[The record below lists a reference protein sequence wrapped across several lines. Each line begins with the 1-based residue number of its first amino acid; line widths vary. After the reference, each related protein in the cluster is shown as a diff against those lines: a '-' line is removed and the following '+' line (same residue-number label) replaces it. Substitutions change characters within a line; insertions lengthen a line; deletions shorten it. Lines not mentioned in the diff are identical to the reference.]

1 MKKIYVLGAGMV
13 GSLIAYYCNK
23 FQDAEVT
30 SVDINQDNLSK
41 LQKKTGRIRTITA
54 DLSDTSVIKNKIS
67 DADIVISA
75 VPGFMGY
82 RTLEAIIDS
91 GKNCV
96 DISFFPENPFDLHE
110 AAVNKKLKAVVD
122 CGVAPGFSNMILGY
136 FNKNNTVKSFEC
148 CVGGLPLTRTLPW
161 QYKAP
166 FSPVDVLEE
175 YTRPARYVKNHE
187 LISVDPFARV
197 DQIESSYAGT
207 LDAFISDGLRT
218 LITTQ
223 KVPDM
228 VEKTLRYP
236 GHVQLIKILK
246 DSGFLSKEPVQVKG
260 EKISPIDLTSSL
272 LFREWKLKDDDPEMT
287 YLFANVEFNDG
298 NKTRVELFDERD
310 YETGFSSMARTTGL
324 TCVAAILLMLNGRIS
339 GEGIIPPET
348 LASQKGNFKMI
359 VRFLQS
365 KGIFLTRKTP
375 VL

>member
-13 GSLIAYYCNK
+13 GSLIAFYCSK

-30 SVDINQDNLSK
+30 SADINPDNL
-41 LQKKTGRIRTITA
+41 KKIKNKISQIKTVTA
-54 DLSDTSVIKNKIS
+54 DLSDASTIKKLVS

-82 RTLEAIIDS
+82 QTLKAIIDA

-96 DISFFPENPFDLHE
+96 DISFFPEDPFELHE
-110 AAVNKKLKAVVD
+110 AAVNKGVKAVVD

-175 YTRPARYVKNHE
+175 YTRPARYIKNHE
-187 LISVDPFARV
+187 LVSVDPFAHIEQV
-197 DQIESSYAGT
+197 ESSYAGT

-236 GHVQLIKILK
+236 GHVQLVKVLK
-246 DSGFLSKEPVQVKG
+246 DSGFLSKEPVSVKG
-260 EKISPIDLTSSL
+260 ADVAPIELTSAL
-272 LFREWKLKDDDPEMT
+272 LFKEWKLNDDDPEMT

-298 NKTRVELFDERD
+298 RRTRVELFDERD

-324 TCVAAILLMLNGRIS
+324 TCVAATLLMLTGRIE

-348 LASQKGNFKMI
+348 LASQKGNFRMV
-359 VRFLQS
+359 VRYLQS
-365 KGIFLTRKTP
+365 KGIYLTKRRF
-375 VL
+375 